1 MAIHNINSQNPP
13 APKHRPTTGSEK
25 ATAGE
30 AKKSAEIDSGATN
43 KNGATKATAQAQAN
57 AAGVQISPRAREMN
71 LARKIVDETPDIRE
85 DKVAKFKELIAKGEY
100 KPDAA
105 NITDG
110 IFKEAIR
117 DELSK
122 SDV

>member
-1 MAIHNINSQNPP
+1 MAINNINSQNGP
-13 APKHRPTTGSEK
+13 APKHRPAANTDK
-25 ATAGE
+25 AAASD
-30 AKKSAEIDSGATN
+30 AKKAGIVDAGLTN
-43 KNGATKATAQAQAN
+43 ASNAAKTAAQTPTG
-57 AAGVQISPRAREMN
+57 AAGVQISPRAREIN

-105 NITDG
+105 NIADG
-110 IFKEAIR
+110 VIKEAIR

-122 SDV
+122 NDN